1 MKFNRL
7 ASSIALAAL
16 TTVGTANAG
25 TVTSDGQDIVIK
37 TKGGLKVSTADNK
50 YSIKIGGRIQYDY
63 NRAELNGNAEED
75 QFDRRRAR
83 LYAAGDI
90 NDWSYKA
97 QFNIGGSSGGTAED
111 LYIRYKGFGKK
122 AVITAGKQRIPFG
135 LEDLI
140 SSNDISMLERTAI
153 TERYAIAREDGLVLS
168 GKEGDFTY
176 SVAAFEDG
184 SAPGSGDDFGIAG
197 RVTFAPVQ
205 TENSI
210 VHVGAAYKDIGNDTS
225 AFGLEFAA
233 TLDSLHGQMEF
244 FDADENGNNA
254 DGYYLQVGYILTGE
268 QRPYKDGK
276 FKRLKPQGDN
286 GAFEIVLRYEDGDG
300 DFDDV
305 ELAQAGSPNGYTN
318 ASAWGIGFN
327 WYANNNIRLGVN
339 YTDADD
345 DNSNND
351 GDEFRA
357 RVQLT
362 F

>member
-1 MKFNRL
+1 MKFNTL
-7 ASSIALAAL
+7 ASSIALATL
-16 TTVGTANAG
+16 TAVATANAG

-63 NRAELNGNAEED
+63 NRAELNGEADED
-75 QFDRRRAR
+75 QFNRRRAR
-83 LYAAGDI
+83 LYAAGNI

-111 LYIRYKGFGKK
+111 LYIRYNGFGKK

-135 LEDLI
+135 LEDLT
-140 SSNDISMLERTAI
+140 SSNDITMLERTAI
-153 TERYAIAREDGLVLS
+153 TERYAIAREEGVVLS

-176 SVAAFEDG
+176 SLAAFEDSTAPNNG
-184 SAPGSGDDFGIAG
+184 SGSGDDFGIAA

-205 TENSI
+205 TENSV

-244 FDADENGNNA
+244 FDADENGNDA

-276 FKRLKPQGDN
+276 FKRVKPQGDN
-286 GAFEIVLRYEDGDG
+286 GAFEVVIRYEDGEG
-300 DFDDV
+300 NFADV
-305 ELAQAGSPNGYTN
+305 ELGNTN
-318 ASAWGIGFN
+318 ASAWGIGLN
-327 WYANNNIRLGVN
+327 WYANNNIRVGVN